1 MRFLRIIGQVF
12 IALSALAL
20 AFGAW
25 LWFAGNDMAQAAGQL
40 WFSLDSESLNTA
52 QVVVQRYLFADLWDW
67 VIVPVLQRPA
77 WQAVAIVAVFF
88 VVVGVLM
95 LLGGRRRRSRTFRH

>member
-1 MRFLRIIGQVF
+1 MRVLRIIGQVF
-12 IALSALAL
+12 IVLSALLL

-40 WFSLDSESLNTA
+40 WFTLDSESLNTA
-52 QVVVQRYLFADLWDW
+52 QVVVQRYLIADLWDW

-77 WQAVAIVAVFF
+77 WQAVAIVMVFF
-88 VVVGVLM
+88 FVIGVLM
-95 LLGGRRRRSRTFRH
+95 VLGSRRRRSRTFRH